1 MDIGEEIIENLYDLN
16 FKKVKQLLKKC
27 NYSYVKIYHKSK
39 VIINGLEVSL
49 KKEKE
54 IYSLLEGKDFI
65 FLEADNKVSYNVF
78 LKNLSVLHESFKKDN
93 VLFPFIEIST
103 DLQKIIR
110 SNDVKF

>member
-49 KKEKE
+49 KK
-54 IYSLLEGKDFI
+54 
-65 FLEADNKVSYNVF
+65 
-78 LKNLSVLHESFKKDN
+78 
-93 VLFPFIEIST
+93 
-103 DLQKIIR
+103 
-110 SNDVKF
+110 